1 MSQLNAALRLVF
13 DLALRPFAALS
24 PIVSLLVVSL
34 VVSIWM
40 LIVFK
45 RTSDQARLDAVKRR
59 IHAGLF
65 EIRLFSDDLR
75 AIFRAQ
81 LEILRHNLTYLRLS
95 LVPMAWIMPP
105 LVLVI
110 AQLQFHYGYEGLRVG
125 QAALVKADLKAGSW
139 GSGRPSA
146 RLDAPPG
153 LKVETEPVWIPAQSQ
168 VAWRIRPEREGDFEL
183 AVDVAG
189 VSRATKSVRV
199 TRDVVR
205 LSPVRVDAGL
215 VSQLLY
221 PAEPPL
227 PSDSAF
233 RTIHVS
239 YPARDVSVLGFG
251 LHWMVPFFAL
261 SILFAFILRRPFKVT
276 L

>member
-1 MSQLNAALRLVF
+1 MSHLNAALRLVF

-34 VVSIWM
+34 VVSAFM
-40 LIVFK
+40 LVVFK
-45 RTSDQARLDAVKRR
+45 RTSDQARLDAVKRQ

-105 LVLVI
+105 LVLVM
-110 AQLQFHYGYEGLRVG
+110 AQLQFHYGYEGLHVG
-125 QAALVKADLKAGSW
+125 QAALVKADLRPGSW

-153 LKVETEPVWIPAQSQ
+153 LKVETEPVWIPSQSQ
-168 VAWRIRPEREGDFEL
+168 LAWRVVAEREGDFEL

-189 VSRATKSVRV
+189 ASRATKSVRV
-199 TRDVVR
+199 TRNVVR

-233 RTIHVS
+233 RAIHVS
-239 YPARDVSVLGFG
+239 YASRDVSVLGFS
-251 LHWMVPFFAL
+251 LHWMIPFFAL
-261 SILFAFILRRPFKVT
+261 SILFAFVLRRPFKVT